1 MQKDSPL
8 LCVSVL
14 TRVLRPL
21 CVLGAAATISAQ
33 PPRAFQLDETTI
45 AQVEAAFR
53 DGSLTCRSLVEQYLA
68 RIDAND
74 KRGASLN
81 AIIMTNPDARQTAD
95 DLDRRF
101 RQSGPVGPL
110 HCVPVIVK
118 DNYETADMPT
128 SAGSLSLAGMK
139 TGKDATVVKRLREA
153 GAVMIA
159 KSNMAEFAFSPVET
173 VSSILPGYTRNPYDT
188 RRVTAGSSGGSAAA
202 IAANFA
208 LVGLASDTGDSIR
221 GPAAHQALV
230 GLRSTMGLVSRA
242 GVVPLNL
249 AADVAGALTRT
260 VADTVVVLQVI
271 AGPDAADTVTTLPH
285 PAPEYADSLR
295 RDGLKGARLGVL
307 RQAYDTPTLDPEV
320 RDVFNG
326 AIGELRDLGA
336 EVVDPAGVERLDEM
350 RRAQT
355 GGCNQFKHDLNGY
368 LAALGDRAPMHSLE
382 AILKSRRFHPSIQG
396 RLEAGQ
402 AADDEPGVSPG
413 CRSRD
418 EFRQKLR
425 DGVVSLMDA
434 LQLDALIYPTWSNPP
449 RLIGDLNTPGG
460 DNNQLFAPSTGFPA
474 ITVPMGYTRSGALHA
489 TAQTPPEGDPGL
501 PAGLQFFG
509 RAWSEPTLIRLAYA
523 YEQATHHRRP
533 PSLR

>member
-1 MQKDSPL
+1 MRL
-8 LCVSVL
+8 LAGAVL
-14 TRVLRPL
+14 FLSI
-21 CVLGAAATISAQ
+21 ATFTPQA
-33 PPRAFQLDETTI
+33 PRTFALDETTI

-68 RIDAND
+68 RIEAND
-74 KRGASLN
+74 KRGAALN
-81 AIIMTNPDARQTAD
+81 AIIMTNPDALRVAD
-95 DLDRRF
+95 DLDRR
-101 RQSGPVGPL
+101 RRAGGPAGPL

-128 SAGSLSLAGMK
+128 SAGSLSLEGMR
-139 TGKDATVVKRLREA
+139 TGKDATVVKRLRDA

-159 KSNMAEFAFSPVET
+159 RSNMAEFAFSPVET

-202 IAANFA
+202 IAANFG

-249 AADVAGALTRT
+249 SADIAGVVTRT
-260 VADTVVVLQVI
+260 VADTAAVMQVI
-271 AGPDAADTVTTLPH
+271 AGADPADGATASAAAHVGDYVAALD
-285 PAPEYADSLR
+285 PAA
-295 RDGLKGARLGVL
+295 LKGARLGVL
-307 RQAYDTPTLDPEV
+307 HQAYDTPTLDA
-320 RDVFNG
+320 DVKSVFDA

-336 EVVDPAGVERLDEM
+336 EVVDPVTIDDLDEL
-350 RRAQT
+350 RRTQ
-355 GGCNQFKHDLNGY
+355 GPGCNQFKYDLNRY

-382 AILKSRRFHPSIQG
+382 EIVKSRRFHPSIQV
-396 RLEAGQ
+396 RLESAQ
-402 AADDEPGVSPG
+402 AADDVPEVTAG
-413 CRSRD
+413 CKSRD

-425 DGVVSLMDA
+425 GRVVTLMDG

-474 ITVPMGYTRSGALHA
+474 ITVPMGYTRQPTARDPGAGTL
-489 TAQTPPEGDPGL
+489 GL
-501 PAGLQFFG
+501 PAGLQFLG
-509 RAWSEPTLIRLAYA
+509 RAWSESTLVGLAYA
-523 YEQATHHRRP
+523 YEQATRHRRP
-533 PSLR
+533 PTMR